1 MIKFIGLSKEYKL
14 GSNSLLAL
22 KNISFKINTG
32 EFVSIMGSS
41 GSGKSTMMNIIG
53 CLDLPTAGQY
63 ILNSKDVSKLNNNEL
78 ANIRNKDIGFVFQNF
93 NLLPRLNALENVILP
108 LLYSGQAP
116 KERINLAKQSLA
128 SVGLGERIMHRP
140 NQLSGGQQQRVS
152 IARAIVSSPKIILAD
167 EPTGAIDSNTSLEIM
182 EILKSLNK
190 KGITIIIVT
199 HETDI
204 SKFAIRILY
213 MKDGEIIKDES

>member
-78 ANIRNKDIGFVFQNF
+78 ANIRSKDIGFVFQNF

-140 NQLSGGQQQRVS
+140 NQLSGGQQQRVA

-190 KGITIIIVT
+190 EGITIIIVT

-204 SKFAIRILY
+204 SKFAKRILY

>member
-128 SVGLGERIMHRP
+128 SVGLEERIMHRP
-140 NQLSGGQQQRVS
+140 NQLSGGQQQRVA

-204 SKFAIRILY
+204 SKFAKRILY

>member
-190 KGITIIIVT
+190 EGITIIIVT

-204 SKFAIRILY
+204 SKFAKRIMY

>member
-1 MIKFIGLSKEYKL
+1 MIRFIGLSKEYKL

-22 KNISFKINTG
+22 KNISFKINAG

-190 KGITIIIVT
+190 EGITIIIVT

-204 SKFAIRILY
+204 SKFAKRILY

>member
-152 IARAIVSSPKIILAD
+152 IARAIVGSPKIILAD

-190 KGITIIIVT
+190 EGITIIIVT

-204 SKFAIRILY
+204 SKFAKRILY

>member
-63 ILNSKDVSKLNNNEL
+63 ILNSKDVSKLNSNEL

-152 IARAIVSSPKIILAD
+152 IARSIVSSPKIILAD

-204 SKFAIRILY
+204 SKFAKRILY

>member
-190 KGITIIIVT
+190 EGITIIIVT

-204 SKFAIRILY
+204 SKFAKRILY

>member
-63 ILNSKDVSKLNNNEL
+63 ILNSKDVSKLNSNEL

-190 KGITIIIVT
+190 EGITIIIVT

-204 SKFAIRILY
+204 SKFAKRILY

>member
-78 ANIRNKDIGFVFQNF
+78 ANIRSKDIGFVFQNF

-140 NQLSGGQQQRVS
+140 NQLSGGQQQRVA

-190 KGITIIIVT
+190 EGITIIIVT

-204 SKFAIRILY
+204 SKFAKRIMY

>member
-63 ILNSKDVSKLNNNEL
+63 ILNSKDVSKLNSNEL

-190 KGITIIIVT
+190 EGITIIIVT

-204 SKFAIRILY
+204 SKFAKRIMY

>member
-93 NLLPRLNALENVILP
+93 NLLPRLNALENVILT

-140 NQLSGGQQQRVS
+140 NQLSGGQQQRVA

-190 KGITIIIVT
+190 EGITIIIVT

-204 SKFAIRILY
+204 SKFAKRILY

>member
-53 CLDLPTAGQY
+53 CLDLPTAGRY

-140 NQLSGGQQQRVS
+140 NQLSGGQQQRVA

-190 KGITIIIVT
+190 EGITIIIVT

-204 SKFAIRILY
+204 SKFAKRILY

>member
-63 ILNSKDVSKLNNNEL
+63 ILNSKDVSKLNSNEL

-128 SVGLGERIMHRP
+128 SVGLEERIMHRP

-190 KGITIIIVT
+190 EGITIIIVT

-204 SKFAIRILY
+204 SKFAKRILY

>member
-78 ANIRNKDIGFVFQNF
+78 ANIRSKDIGFVFQNF

-190 KGITIIIVT
+190 EGITIIIVT

-204 SKFAIRILY
+204 SKFAKRILY